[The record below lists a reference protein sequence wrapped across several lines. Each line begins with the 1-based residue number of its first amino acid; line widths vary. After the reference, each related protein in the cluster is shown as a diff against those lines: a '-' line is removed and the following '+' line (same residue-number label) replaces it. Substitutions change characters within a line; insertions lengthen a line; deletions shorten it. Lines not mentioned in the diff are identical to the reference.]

1 MMPSKGNASW
11 NLESFLDSLI
21 YELDKAQDRLSVKG
35 LNRKLTYTVKDI
47 SLDLQIFPEFD
58 GDMVR
63 FTTAKPGEAG
73 ASRVSFQLGSIRDSQ
88 IQEVTKRPMTRDD
101 ISLEEI
107 NISEPEKQELKKLG
121 IQSVDDFKRTFE
133 DRKVDMSKIT
143 KDKVDYKGL
152 ANLINQARRKQL
164 APEISKVSVA
174 KSADDVIL
182 TLEGN
187 NLAIA
192 SSLDQFPIAALNN
205 QTAEVISAT
214 TESLQLRISQE
225 HLNSS
230 SNQLQIALDPY
241 AIITMNLKP

>member
-1 MMPSKGNASW
+1 MPSKGNTSW

-58 GDMVR
+58 GDMVK

-88 IQEVTKRPMTRDD
+88 IQEVTKRPLTRDD

-121 IQSVDDFKRTFE
+121 IQSVDDLKRTVE
-133 DRKVDMSKIT
+133 EKKVDIAKVT
-143 KDKVDYKGL
+143 KDRVDYKGL

-192 SSLDQFPIAALNN
+192 ASLDQFPIAALNN
-205 QTAEVISAT
+205 QTAEVIAASND
-214 TESLQLRISQE
+214 SLKLRVTPDQL
-225 HLNSS
+225 NAA
-230 SNQLQIALDPY
+230 SNQLKIALDPY
-241 AIITMNLKP
+241 AIITMNLQP